1 LYKLGPNDISRQFSL
16 STKVA
21 KILMD
26 LHEGLLKAIL
36 VSIPLLKKYWH
47 HVIGGPHFMK
57 TLLKCTKLVTFANDL
72 GQYGEV
78 ARFHSYL

>member
-1 LYKLGPNDISRQFSL
+1 LYKLGPNDSLRRFSL

-21 KILMD
+21 NG

-57 TLLKCTKLVTFANDL
+57 TILKCTKLVTFANDL

-78 ARFHSYL
+78 ARLHSNL